1 MNQNNAVLAYVA
13 AIAGGVLL
21 WIVVATASG
30 GSEAWDAP
38 IYWTTAYPGTII
50 LAGILGYLVPHRAWR
65 WGLTAMWVQGV
76 MAVLGG
82 AGLNLFPLAMI
93 MLSILSIPPVVAA
106 LLGGWLRRRIS
117 GRSA

>member
-30 GSEAWDAP
+30 QSEAWDAP
-38 IYWTTAYPGTII
+38 HYWTTAYPGLIV
-50 LAGILGYLVPHRAWR
+50 LAGILGYWVPHRAWR
-65 WGLTAMWVQGV
+65 WGLTATWTQGI
-76 MAVLGG
+76 MAVVGG
-82 AGLNLFPLAMI
+82 ASLNLFPLAMI
-93 MLSILSIPPVVAA
+93 MLTFLSIPPIAAA
-106 LLGGWLRRRIS
+106 LLGGWLRRRVS